1 MNNEEKEEPFESF
14 AMLEGLN
21 RTWVNYNWLYSLLA
35 SKQGQ
40 AFFTLG
46 KSLWQRISL
55 FVQAAFIADAQRVL
69 VIVLGVSANEL
80 FMARLISRSVAC
92 DVVVI
97 AREAEAVS
105 MTADEG
111 SHREGAV
118 TTRRTT
124 MNDNEIDCSHDRQ
137 QLETSLAALYK
148 KRTDDGGEYGDN
160 KLDDGFPSFQVFE

>member
-1 MNNEEKEEPFESF
+1 
-14 AMLEGLN
+14 
-21 RTWVNYNWLYSLLA
+21 
-35 SKQGQ
+35 
-40 AFFTLG
+40 
-46 KSLWQRISL
+46 
-55 FVQAAFIADAQRVL
+55 
-69 VIVLGVSANEL
+69 
-80 FMARLISRSVAC
+80 MARLISRSVAC
-92 DVVVI
+92 DVVMI

-111 SHREGAV
+111 SHREGSV